1 MEKKFEI
8 NGVKVVFFTSL
19 ENGNNAFSFRAI
31 TSEIDANYDLV
42 EAEKPY
48 TMNDIMYRGGYVAY
62 DEYYVSFSDFI
73 AFCVKNN
80 VFDNETAAAI
90 MEAWNNFINKAKGTN
105 TEVEANDMTN
115 DKNYEQCKYIAENL
129 EKVASGDYF
138 MYDGELFPIDT
149 EEFSEVK
156 GCRYDEENDVYIM
169 PDGEELYEGDVYP
182 VDILEWLGDN
192 VYDIEYT
199 IGSGKEYRSAR
210 IMIACGGPNIYLNTR
225 TKDVELYW
233 WSESARYPMSSDV
246 VNMIDSIYEE
256 LFACM

>member
-31 TSEIDANYDLV
+31 TSEADANYDLV

-48 TMNDIMYRGGYVAY
+48 TMNDIMYRGGYAAY

-90 MEAWNNFINKAKGTN
+90 MEAWNNFIDKAK
-105 TEVEANDMTN
+105 TEVEVNDMTN
-115 DKNYEQCKYIAENL
+115 DENYEQCKAIADNL

-149 EEFSEVK
+149 EDFSEVK
-156 GCRYDEENDVYIM
+156 GCHYDEENDMYIM
-169 PDGEELYEGDVYP
+169 ANGEELFAGDVYP
-182 VDILEWLGDN
+182 ICLFDWLGDN

-199 IGSGKEYRSAR
+199 IGSDKEYRGVR
-210 IMIACGGPNIYLNTR
+210 IMIACGGPNIYINTNA
-225 TKDVELYW
+225 KEVQLFW
-233 WSESARYPMSSDV
+233 WNERASYPLDSSV
-246 VNMIDSIYEE
+246 VAMIDADCEE
-256 LFACM
+256 MFACM